1 MANNTLIIKNFLEKC
16 NEFEDCKLLFID
28 KKIGELLDL
37 VANTEEIYELVSEC
51 LESFNREKEFDKA
64 FITDSNGRHFFLP
77 PKEEFKIIALD
88 FCILADIA
96 SGKKSVD
103 AIISKYFSES
113 SGKKDHRQF
122 IEKIIYTFRDL
133 IADAFGVSSYAVN
146 FIANSEHLTDEQEKI
161 EAFQEITELPIER
174 VSERLYEGCDLK
186 EAFEKV
192 RNIAKNILELLQEE
206 RRNEMVN
213 DAELICHSIIIACLD
228 ENFDTLNGLALGLKY
243 VGKNI
248 KSIRFYTKELV
259 ALVNEQIDWDI

>member
-1 MANNTLIIKNFLEKC
+1 MANNTLIIKKFLEKC

-37 VANTEEIYELVSEC
+37 VAHSEEIYELVSEC
-51 LESFNREKEFDKA
+51 LENFNRDKEYDKA
-64 FITDSNGRHFFLP
+64 FVIDSNGRYYFLP
-77 PKEEFKIIALD
+77 PKEEYKIIALD
-88 FCILADIA
+88 FCVLADIA
-96 SGKKSVD
+96 SGKQSVD
-103 AIISKYFSES
+103 SLITKYFSES
-113 SGKKDHRQF
+113 NGKKDHKQF

-146 FIANSEHLTDEQEKI
+146 FIANSEHLTDEEERI
-161 EAFQEITELPIER
+161 ETFKEITELPIER
-174 VSERLYEGCDLK
+174 VSQRLYEGCDLN
-186 EAFEKV
+186 EVFEKV
-192 RNIAKNILELLQEE
+192 RGIAKNILELLQDE
-206 RRNEMVN
+206 RRNEIVN

-259 ALVNEQIDWDI
+259 ALVNEQIDWEL